1 MPKTKSRQDK
11 ARENARAKDP
21 EYDGKRALAEKQRRE
36 AKKKLKAEAA
46 AAELTAAELHT
57 VRNSF

>member
-21 EYDGKRALAEKQRRE
+21 EYDGKRALAEIESVNVK
-36 AKKKLKAEAA
+36 
-46 AAELTAAELHT
+46 ELTMLVMLTFKH
-57 VRNSF
+57 